1 MPGWRWYGT
10 RAEWRSSSRVL
21 EARRGAERA
30 ISRRC
35 GAGAPTLWP
44 RRVDETESSRGAVAL
59 GVASPALCAQQG
71 QRPFRLG
78 TFPHSY
84 EPWLTWVRDD
94 FGAHGWQH
102 GIEYVNVNSDAGYGD
117 AVTVDAARALIGQK
131 VDILTTYST
140 AHAVMPLTG
149 SPKG

>member
-1 MPGWRWYGT
+1 MGT
-10 RAEWRSSSRVL
+10 RL
-21 EARRGAERA
+21 
-30 ISRRC
+30 
-35 GAGAPTLWP
+35 P
-44 RRVDETESSRGAVAL
+44 GAVRSTRP
-59 GVASPALCAQQG
+59 ASVPL
-71 QRPFRLG
+71 RHI
-78 TFPHSY
+78 PHSY

>member
-1 MPGWRWYGT
+1 MRNEP
-10 RAEWRSSSRVL
+10 VL
-21 EARRGAERA
+21 EGAEQALPRYGPRA
-30 ISRRC
+30 LTRREVL
-35 GAGAPTLWP
+35 A
-44 RRVDETESSRGAVAL
+44 GAVAL
-59 GVASPALCAQQG
+59 GLASPALRAQQG

>member
-1 MPGWRWYGT
+1 MELKQSRPGGEVRN
-10 RAEWRSSSRVL
+10 EPVL
-21 EARRGAERA
+21 EGTEQALPRYGPGALTRRKVL
-30 ISRRC
+30 
-35 GAGAPTLWP
+35 T
-44 RRVDETESSRGAVAL
+44 GAVAWGL
-59 GVASPALCAQQG
+59 ASPALCAQQG